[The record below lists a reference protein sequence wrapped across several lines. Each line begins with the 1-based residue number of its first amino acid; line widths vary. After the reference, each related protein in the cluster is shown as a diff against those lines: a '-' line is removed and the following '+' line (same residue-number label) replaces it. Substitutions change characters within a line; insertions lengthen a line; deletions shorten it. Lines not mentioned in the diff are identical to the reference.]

1 MNLKTPDLQPVGLS
15 LAIDAVCECIAETQ
29 RENGDI
35 PWSAGD
41 KSDPWDMV
49 EAAMGLTIGGYYD
62 QARDAYHWLQR
73 RQHADGS
80 WHASYKDGRPL
91 DRTFDT
97 NVSSYIAV
105 GVFHYYLVTGD
116 SAFLKQMWP
125 TVQAGI
131 DFAVSLQ
138 TSRGEIYWAKNPA
151 GKTDPMALLTGSSSI
166 YMSLKCA
173 LAIAH
178 ALNRS
183 RPPWQQALAIL
194 GDTLANRRHLFNVA
208 KSRFSMDWFYP
219 VLCGALTG
227 EDARKRI
234 DKHWKKFVVKGL
246 GVKCVSDEPWVTI
259 AETSELVLALH
270 AMGNESIAKMV
281 FNWIQDKCFEDG
293 SYWCGFTYPDIIIWP
308 EEKIT
313 WTNGVVLMAA
323 DALYHLTPACRI
335 FTHRFWESEY
345 PFIFAG

>member
-1 MNLKTPDLQPVGLS
+1 MNFKTPGIQHAGLA
-15 LAIDAVCECIAETQ
+15 LDIDAVCARIAATQ

-35 PWSAGD
+35 PWSDGD

-49 EAAMGLTIGGYYD
+49 EAAMGLTIGGYYR
-62 QARDAYHWLQR
+62 QARAAFEWLQKK
-73 RQHADGS
+73 QHDDGS
-80 WHASYKDGRPL
+80 WHASYVDSEPK

-105 GVFHYYLVTGD
+105 GVFHYYLVTGERD
-116 SAFLKQMWP
+116 FLKQMWP
-125 TVQAGI
+125 MVEAGI
-131 DFAVSLQ
+131 NFAVSLQ
-138 TSRGEIYWAKNPA
+138 TPRGEIYWAKSPE
-151 GKTDPMALLTGSSSI
+151 GKTDPMALLTGSSSV

-178 ALNRS
+178 TLDID
-183 RPPWQQALAIL
+183 RPQWKHALARL
-194 GDTLANRRHLFNVA
+194 GDTLSNNIHLFNVA

-219 VLCGALTG
+219 VLSGALTG
-227 EDARKRI
+227 EKARKRI

-259 AETSELVLALH
+259 AETSELVLALF
-270 AMGNESIAKMV
+270 AMGNESIAKMI

-293 SYWCGFTYPDIIIWP
+293 SYWCGFTFPDIIIWP

-323 DALYHLTPACRI
+323 DALYNLTPASRI
-335 FTHRFWESEY
+335 FSHDFWSSKY
-345 PFIFAG
+345 PFIFSE